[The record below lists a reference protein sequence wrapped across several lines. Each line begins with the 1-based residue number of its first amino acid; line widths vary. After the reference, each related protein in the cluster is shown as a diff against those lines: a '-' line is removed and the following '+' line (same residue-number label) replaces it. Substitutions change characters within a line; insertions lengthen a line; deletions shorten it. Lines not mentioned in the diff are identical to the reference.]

1 VTQFRPSYS
10 ATTLNCPGSLL
21 PSLEVADTAGY
32 EAAVGTAFHML
43 IAEWLRDR
51 ERPSFMLGKT
61 VPIDQWTVT
70 IDREMFAY
78 AEECIARY
86 NLSGRYLVEHKV
98 DISGLTPIGQ
108 QSGTADV
115 IVLRSGV
122 LEIIDWKYGTGVQ
135 VFAKHNTQLLCY
147 GWGAYQEL
155 RHLGAIEAIRLHIG
169 QPRLSHYDMWEVTP
183 DQLREFGVWARAQW
197 AAAYQAGAPRYPSHK
212 ACQWCRVRL
221 RCPARQA
228 ALERIVDETFDIVD
242 EIEVSQDEQ
251 ANLIDPVLLVTPPA
265 ELSTER
271 LAWIYQYRRSIE
283 VWFRE
288 IGEEL
293 LKRGTQGDDLGG
305 LWKIVIGRQGNRTW
319 TDPEGAAG
327 ALQRMGLDPAE
338 LWTRTLASPAQ
349 VERMLVA
356 TGITGATSSDCIG
369 LLTHRA
375 LGKPTLV
382 PADDTRTDLTEIITE
397 TFDPE

>member
-1 VTQFRPSYS
+1 
-10 ATTLNCPGSLL
+10 
-21 PSLEVADTAGY
+21 
-32 EAAVGTAFHML
+32 
-43 IAEWLRDR
+43 
-51 ERPSFMLGKT
+51 
-61 VPIDQWTVT
+61 
-70 IDREMFAY
+70 
-78 AEECIARY
+78 
-86 NLSGRYLVEHKV
+86 
-98 DISGLTPIGQ
+98 
-108 QSGTADV
+108 
-115 IVLRSGV
+115 
-122 LEIIDWKYGTGVQ
+122 
-135 VFAKHNTQLLCY
+135 
-147 GWGAYQEL
+147 
-155 RHLGAIEAIRLHIG
+155 
-169 QPRLSHYDMWEVTP
+169 
-183 DQLREFGVWARAQW
+183 
-197 AAAYQAGAPRYPSHK
+197 
-212 ACQWCRVRL
+212 
-221 RCPARQA
+221 
-228 ALERIVDETFDIVD
+228 
-242 EIEVSQDEQ
+242 
-251 ANLIDPVLLVTPPA
+251 VTPPA

-356 TGITGATSSDCIG
+356 TGITGATSNDCIG